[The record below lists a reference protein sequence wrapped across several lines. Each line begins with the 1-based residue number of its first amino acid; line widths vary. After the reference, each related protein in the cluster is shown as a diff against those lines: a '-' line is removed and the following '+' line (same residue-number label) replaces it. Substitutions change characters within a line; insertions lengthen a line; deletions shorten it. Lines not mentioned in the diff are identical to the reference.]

1 MEFEQAMKRLTEIST
16 KMSGAE
22 LPIEESMKLY
32 AEAAELVKFCK
43 DYIDAARLKIEQL
56 EQG

>member
-43 DYIDAARLKIEQL
+43 DYIDNARLKIEQL

>member
-1 MEFEQAMKRLTEIST
+1 MEFEQAMKRLTEISA